1 MEEES
6 WKDMEKIN
14 FKATGLK
21 VGIELHQQLDTQHK
35 LFCNCFTAMKEK
47 EPTEIVTRRQHPVA
61 GELGEVD
68 VATQY
73 EYLRNRV
80 FQYQVF
86 KKETCLVELD
96 EEPPHEMNREA
107 LQIALQIALLLNC
120 KIPDEIH
127 VMRKTVTDGSNTT
140 AFQRT
145 AIVGTEGFLR
155 YKGGK
160 IEIRLVSLEEDA
172 TANVSEENG
181 RVTYRLNRLAVPLV
195 EIATGILSGFS
206 PEEIQNIAYNIG
218 MLCRST
224 GKVKRG
230 LGSIRQDIN
239 VSTKVG
245 ERVEIK
251 GVQELSLLGKVVE
264 NEVYRQIAM
273 DEVRRVL
280 RKRGV
285 KKIVSKPEDVTLRI
299 RDTKSKII
307 KSIIESNG
315 DIFAIRLN
323 GFNGILKKEI
333 SPGRTLGRD
342 LADFVSGFGVKGII
356 HSDEDLNKYQLV
368 EEFNKLR
375 VMLSASNNDA
385 IVLIGE
391 VKTKGKVADELI
403 KRCNQILAGLKEE
416 TRGVNEDGTTR
427 YNRPLPGEK
436 RMYPETD
443 VVPIVLA
450 REYVEE
456 MKKNLPEP
464 WFNKLAKLKS
474 KHKLS
479 DDLAKQ
485 ILNSEYYEM
494 FERIVEKTGAEANMV
509 ANTFISTLKDLE
521 RREGVRV
528 DRLNEKHYLD
538 VFDFV
543 VRKKILKEAIP
554 LVLKYLSEYPG
565 ETVGNIIS
573 ELNLTAISMDELN
586 KIIEEVIAQPN
597 LNYEKVVGLVMSKVR
612 GRIDA
617 QVVIKEVKRFVKS

>member
-1 MEEES
+1 M
-6 WKDMEKIN
+6 N
-14 FKATGLK
+14 FKTIGLK

-35 LFCNCFTAMKEK
+35 LFCNCSTGMKEK
-47 EPTEIVTRRQHPVA
+47 EPTEVVTRKQHPVA

-68 VATQY
+68 TATQY
-73 EYLRNRV
+73 EYLRNRN

-86 KKETCLVELD
+86 KKENCLVELD
-96 EEPPHEMNREA
+96 EEPPHEINREA
-107 LQIALQIALLLNC
+107 LQIALQVALLLNC
-120 KIPDEIH
+120 KIPNEIH

-145 AIVGTEGFLR
+145 AIVGTDGFLK
-155 YKGGK
+155 YKGKK

-172 TANVSEENG
+172 TAVVSEENG
-181 RVTYRLNRLAVPLV
+181 IATYRLNRLAVPLV

-206 PEEIQNIAYNIG
+206 PEEIQDIAYNIG

-224 GKVKRG
+224 NKVKRG

-251 GVQELSLLGKVVE
+251 GVQELGLLGKVVE
-264 NEVYRQIAM
+264 NEVFRQVAM
-273 DEVRRVL
+273 DEIKKDLKR
-280 RKRGV
+280 RGV
-285 KKIVSKPEDVTLRI
+285 KKIVAKPEDVTLRI
-299 RDTKSKII
+299 RDTKSKVI
-307 KSIIESNG
+307 KSIIENNG
-315 DIFAIRLN
+315 DIFTIKLN

-333 SPGRTLGRD
+333 CPGRTLGRE

-356 HSDEDLNKYQLV
+356 HSDEDLNKYQLA
-368 EEFNKLR
+368 EDFKKLR
-375 VMLSASNNDA
+375 GILSAGENDA
-385 IVLIGE
+385 VVLIGE
-391 VKTKGKVADELI
+391 FKTKGKVAEELI
-403 KRCNQILAGLKEE
+403 KRCNQILAGSEQE
-416 TRGVNEDGTTR
+416 TRGVNEDGTTK

-450 REYVEE
+450 KEYVDEL
-456 MKKNLPEP
+456 KKSLPEP
-464 WFNKLAKLKS
+464 WFDKLAELKS
-474 KHKLS
+474 KYKLS

-485 ILNSEYYEM
+485 ILNSEHYEM

-528 DRLNEKHYLD
+528 DRLTEEHYLD
-538 VFDFV
+538 VFEYV
-543 VRKKILKEAIP
+543 AKKKILKEAIP

-565 ETVGNIIS
+565 ETVGNIVS
-573 ELNLTAISMDELN
+573 ELNLTAISMDELR
-586 KIIEEVIAQPN
+586 KIIEEVVAQPN
-597 LNYEKVVGLVMSKVR
+597 LSYDKAVGLVMSKVR
-612 GRIDA
+612 GRIEA
-617 QVVIKEVKRFVKS
+617 QVVLKEVKKMMR

>member
-1 MEEES
+1 MNYKS
-6 WKDMEKIN
+6 I
-14 FKATGLK
+14 GLK

-35 LFCNCFTAMKEK
+35 LFCNCSTEMKEK
-47 EPTEIVTRRQHPVA
+47 EPTEVVTRKQHPVA

-73 EYLRNRV
+73 EYLRDRI

-96 EEPPHEMNREA
+96 EEPPHEINHEA
-107 LQIALQIALLLNC
+107 LHVALQIALLLNC
-120 KIPDEIH
+120 KISDEIH

-145 AIVGTEGFLR
+145 AIVGTDGYLK
-155 YKGGK
+155 YKGKK
-160 IEIRLVSLEEDA
+160 IEIKLVSLEEDA
-172 TANVSEENG
+172 TALVEEENG
-181 RVTYRLNRLAVPLV
+181 RVTYRLNRLAVPLA
-195 EIATGILSGFS
+195 EIATGILSDFS
-206 PEEIQNIAYNIG
+206 PEEIQDIAYNIG
-218 MLCRST
+218 MFCRST

-239 VSTKVG
+239 VSTNVG

-251 GVQELSLLGKVVE
+251 GVQELGLLGKVVE
-264 NEVYRQIAM
+264 NEVFRQVAM
-273 DEVRRVL
+273 SEIRKGL

-285 KKIVSKPEDVTLRI
+285 KKIVVKPEDVTLRI

-307 KSIIESNG
+307 KSIVENNG
-315 DIFAIRLN
+315 DIFAIKLN

-333 SPGRTLGRD
+333 SPERTLGRE

-356 HSDEDLNKYQLV
+356 HSDEDLNKYQLT
-368 EEFNKLR
+368 EDFKRLR
-375 VMLSASNNDA
+375 EILNASESDA

-391 VKTKGKVADELI
+391 LKTKGKISEELI
-403 KRCNQILAGLKEE
+403 KRCNQILVGLEKE

-443 VVPIVLA
+443 VVPILVA
-450 REYVEE
+450 KEYVEE
-456 MKKNLPEP
+456 LKKNLPEP
-464 WFNKLAKLKS
+464 WFDKLAKLKS
-474 KHKLS
+474 KHKMS

-485 ILNSEYYEM
+485 IINSEYYEM
-494 FERIVEKTGAEANMV
+494 FERIVEKTGVDANIV
-509 ANTFISTLKDLE
+509 ANTFISTVKDLE

-528 DRLNEKHYLD
+528 DRLNEKHYID
-538 VFDFV
+538 VFEYV
-543 VRKKILKEAIP
+543 AKKKILKEAIP
-554 LVLKYLSEYPG
+554 MVLKYLSEYPG
-565 ETVGNIIS
+565 ETVGNVIS
-573 ELNLTAISMDELN
+573 ELNLTAISMDELK
-586 KIIEEVIAQPN
+586 KIIEEVVAQPN
-597 LNYEKVVGLVMSKVR
+597 LNYDKAVGLVMSKVR

-617 QVVIKEVKRFVKS
+617 QVVMKEVKKIFK

>member
-1 MEEES
+1 MNYKS
-6 WKDMEKIN
+6 I
-14 FKATGLK
+14 GLK

-35 LFCNCFTAMKEK
+35 LFCNCSTEMKEK
-47 EPTEIVTRRQHPVA
+47 EPTEVVTRKQHPVA

-73 EYLRNRV
+73 EYLRDRI

-96 EEPPHEMNREA
+96 EEPPHEINHEA
-107 LQIALQIALLLNC
+107 LHVALQIALLLNC
-120 KIPDEIH
+120 KISDEIH

-145 AIVGTEGFLR
+145 AIVGTDGYLK
-155 YKGGK
+155 YKGKK
-160 IEIRLVSLEEDA
+160 IEIKLVSLEEDA
-172 TANVSEENG
+172 TALVEEENG

-195 EIATGILSGFS
+195 EIATGILSDFS
-206 PEEIQNIAYNIG
+206 PEEIQDIAYNIG
-218 MLCRST
+218 MFCRST

-239 VSTKVG
+239 VSTNVG

-251 GVQELSLLGKVVE
+251 GVQELGLLGKVVE
-264 NEVYRQIAM
+264 NEVFRQVAM
-273 DEVRRVL
+273 SEIRKGL

-285 KKIVSKPEDVTLRI
+285 KKIVVKPEDVTLRI

-307 KSIIESNG
+307 KSIVENNG
-315 DIFAIRLN
+315 DIFAIKLN

-333 SPGRTLGRD
+333 SPERTLGRE

-356 HSDEDLNKYQLV
+356 HSDEDLNKYQLT
-368 EEFNKLR
+368 EDFKRLR
-375 VMLSASNNDA
+375 EILNASESDA

-391 VKTKGKVADELI
+391 FKTKGKISEELI
-403 KRCNQILAGLKEE
+403 KRCNQILVGLEKE

-443 VVPIVLA
+443 VVPILVA
-450 REYVEE
+450 KEYVEE
-456 MKKNLPEP
+456 LKKNLPEP
-464 WFNKLAKLKS
+464 WFDKLAKLKS
-474 KHKLS
+474 KHKMS

-485 ILNSEYYEM
+485 IINSEYYEM
-494 FERIVEKTGAEANMV
+494 FERIVEKTGVDANIV
-509 ANTFISTLKDLE
+509 ANTFISTVKDLE

-528 DRLNEKHYLD
+528 DRLNENHYID
-538 VFDFV
+538 VFEYV
-543 VRKKILKEAIP
+543 AKKKILKEAIP
-554 LVLKYLSEYPG
+554 MVLKYLSEYPG
-565 ETVGNIIS
+565 ETVGNVIS
-573 ELNLTAISMDELN
+573 ELNLTAISMDELK
-586 KIIEEVIAQPN
+586 KIIEEVVAQPN
-597 LNYEKVVGLVMSKVR
+597 LNYDKAVGLVMSKVR

-617 QVVIKEVKRFVKS
+617 QVVLKEIKKFMKS

>member
-1 MEEES
+1 MNYKS
-6 WKDMEKIN
+6 V
-14 FKATGLK
+14 GLK
-21 VGIELHQQLDTQHK
+21 VGIELHQQLETQHK
-35 LFCNCFTAMKEK
+35 LFCNCSTEMKEK
-47 EPTEIVTRRQHPVA
+47 EPTEIVTRKQHPVA

-68 VATQY
+68 AATQY
-73 EYLRNRV
+73 EYLRDRI

-96 EEPPHEMNREA
+96 EEPPHEINHEA
-107 LQIALQIALLLNC
+107 LHVALQIALLLNC
-120 KIPDEIH
+120 NISDEIH

-145 AIVGTEGFLR
+145 AIVGTDGYLK
-155 YKGGK
+155 YKGKK
-160 IEIRLVSLEEDA
+160 IEIKLVSLEEDA
-172 TANVSEENG
+172 TALVEEENG

-195 EIATGILSGFS
+195 EIATGILSDFS
-206 PEEIQNIAYNIG
+206 PEEIQDIAYNIG

-239 VSTKVG
+239 VSTNVG

-251 GVQELSLLGKVVE
+251 GVQELGLLGKVVE
-264 NEVYRQIAM
+264 NEVFRQVAM
-273 DEVRRVL
+273 SEIRKSL

-285 KKIVSKPEDVTLRI
+285 KKIVVKPEDVTLRI

-307 KSIIESNG
+307 KSIVENNG

-333 SPGRTLGRD
+333 SPGRTLGKE

-356 HSDEDLNKYQLV
+356 HSDEDLNKYQLT
-368 EEFNKLR
+368 EDFKRLR
-375 VMLSASNNDA
+375 EILNASESDA

-391 VKTKGKVADELI
+391 LKTKGKISEELI
-403 KRCNQILAGLKEE
+403 KRCNQILVGLEKE

-443 VVPIVLA
+443 VVPILVA
-450 REYVEE
+450 KEYVEE
-456 MKKNLPEP
+456 LKKNLPEP
-464 WFNKLAKLKS
+464 WFDKLAKLKS
-474 KHKLS
+474 KYKMS

-485 ILNSEYYEM
+485 IINSEYYEM
-494 FERIVEKTGAEANMV
+494 FERIVEKTDVDANIV
-509 ANTFISTLKDLE
+509 ANTFISTVKDLE

-528 DRLNEKHYLD
+528 DRLNEKHYID
-538 VFDFV
+538 VFEYV
-543 VRKKILKEAIP
+543 ANKKILKEAIP
-554 LVLKYLSEYPG
+554 MVLKYLSEYPG
-565 ETVGNIIS
+565 ETVGNVIS
-573 ELNLTAISMDELN
+573 ELNLTAISMDELK
-586 KIIEEVIAQPN
+586 KIIEEVVAQPN
-597 LNYEKVVGLVMSKVR
+597 LNYDKAVGLVMSKVR

-617 QVVIKEVKRFVKS
+617 QVVLKEIKKFMKS